1 MQRRTRRKAALTA
14 LTALLLPLTLAGCAK
29 VPGEEEE
36 GEKAATVEKIG
47 DTGQSKVVL
56 IEEAAQR
63 LGIETTAIASLAG
76 GRDESV
82 PYSAV
87 IYDAEGHAW
96 VFTSGEELSYVKQ
109 PITID
114 RIEGGTAVLSDGPEV
129 GTEVVTQG
137 AAELYGVED
146 GIGEFE

>member
-1 MQRRTRRKAALTA
+1 MQRRTRRKAALAA
-14 LTALLLPLTLAGCAK
+14 LTALLLPLILAGCAK

-36 GEKAATVEKIG
+36 AEKAATVEKIG

-56 IEEAAQR
+56 IEEAANR
-63 LGIETTAIASLAG
+63 LGIETTAIASLPG
-76 GRDESV
+76 GQESV

-87 IYDAEGHAW
+87 IYDAEGAAW
-96 VFTSGEELSYVKQ
+96 VFTNGEELAYVKQ

-114 RIEGGTAVLSDGPEV
+114 RIEGDTAILTEGPEV
-129 GTEVVTQG
+129 GTEVVSQG

>member
-1 MQRRTRRKAALTA
+1 MHRSTRRKAALA
-14 LTALLLPLTLAGCAK
+14 AFTALLLPLTLAGCAK

-36 GEKAATVEKIG
+36 AEKAATVEKLG
-47 DTGQSKVVL
+47 DTGRSKVVL
-56 IEEAAQR
+56 IEEAAER
-63 LGIETTAIASLAG
+63 LGIETTAVTSLPSG
-76 GRDESV
+76 QESV

-96 VFTSGEELSYVKQ
+96 VFTTGEELAYVKQ

-114 RIEGGTAVLSDGPEV
+114 RIEGDTAVLSVGPEV
-129 GTEVVTQG
+129 GTEVVSQG
-137 AAELYGVED
+137 AEELYGVED

>member
-1 MQRRTRRKAALTA
+1 MPRSTRRIAALSA
-14 LTALLLPLTLAGCAK
+14 LAALALPLGGCAK
-29 VPGEEEE
+29 VQAEQAQ
-36 GEKAATVEKIG
+36 GEKAAKVEKIG
-47 DTGQSKVVL
+47 DGQNKVVL
-56 IEEAAQR
+56 VEEAAKR
-63 LGIETTAIASLAG
+63 LGIETAAVGEFDAHH
-76 GRDESV
+76 EAV

-96 VFTSGEELSYVKQ
+96 VFTTSERLSYVKA

-114 RIEGGTAVLSDGPEV
+114 RIDGDRAVLTEGPPP

-137 AAELYGVED
+137 AAELFGVED

>member
-1 MQRRTRRKAALTA
+1 MRHTIRRIAALSALTA
-14 LTALLLPLTLAGCAK
+14 LTLPLGACAK

-47 DTGQSKVVL
+47 ATGTSKVVL
-56 IEEAAQR
+56 IEEAAER
-63 LGIETTAIASLAG
+63 LGIETTAVAPLPG
-76 GRDESV
+76 GEESV

-96 VFTSGEELSYVKQ
+96 VFTTGEELSYVKQ
-109 PITID
+109 PISID
-114 RIEGGTAVLSDGPEV
+114 RIEGDTAVLSVGPEV